1 MGRFSVEVKLA
12 NSIDTAIAEKGLIS
26 PDQVRKATAKGIV
39 DTGATRLVIPEKI
52 AQQLG
57 VREVGEVQVRYADSR
72 TATKKLVDDV
82 LVEILGRQAT
92 FRATVEPDRDS
103 VLIGA
108 IVLEDLDFIVD
119 PISETLKPRDPRFI
133 ISEIE

>member
-1 MGRFSVEVKLA
+1 
-12 NSIDTAIAEKGLIS
+12 
-26 PDQVRKATAKGIV
+26 
-39 DTGATRLVIPEKI
+39 
-52 AQQLG
+52 
-57 VREVGEVQVRYADSR
+57 VQVRYADSR
-72 TATKKLVDDV
+72 IATKKLVDDV

-119 PISETLKPRDPRFI
+119 PIAETLKPRDPRFI

>member
-1 MGRFSVEVKLA
+1 VGRFSVEVKLA

>member
-1 MGRFSVEVKLA
+1 MGRFSVEIKLA
-12 NSIDTAIAEKGLIS
+12 NSIDVGDARRGLI
-26 PDQVRKATAKGIV
+26 PLEKVRQIIKRGVV
-39 DTGATRLVIPEKI
+39 DTGATRLVIPTSVAE
-52 AQQLG
+52 QLG
-57 VREVGEVQVRYADSR
+57 VREVGDVQVRYADSR
-72 TATKKLVDDV
+72 IATKKLVDDV
-82 LVEILGRQAT
+82 SVEILGRQAT

>member
-26 PDQVRKATAKGIV
+26 PDQVRKATAKGVV

-52 AQQLG
+52 AEQLG
-57 VREVGEVQVRYADSR
+57 VREVGEVLVRYADSR

-119 PISETLKPRDPRFI
+119 PIAETLKPRDPRFI